1 MSTALQLAMRA
12 PFVNQNK
19 TFQLAS
25 RVESSLL
32 PKSFVLFSA
41 LTINLMLCFIW
52 FAISIVVVVAVGITV
67 TITVAAPARS
77 VESVEELQLVAVVVV
92 VVVVVL
98 SCGSTWMLILCR
110 HLMRPNELLMK
121 LTARQG
127 VSAHRHAHMQGT
139 HVRLPCHKLKCQ
151 NIYSLQRSC
160 PQFALF
166 ALLLCLD
173 WIGKQY
179 FDAYRILYNQ
189 VCTFLECKL
198 ISCTFPELFSLLPQ
212 LHWWD
217 LHVYILHI
225 SIYL

>member
-1 MSTALQLAMRA
+1 MRHTWVAASCSVASSSTCISVRQCVGVMSTHWEGGEGATPMWACRTVTRLSTLSTALQLAMRA

-92 VVVVVL
+92 VVL

-151 NIYSLQRSC
+151 NIYSL
-160 PQFALF
+160 
-166 ALLLCLD
+166 
-173 WIGKQY
+173 
-179 FDAYRILYNQ
+179 
-189 VCTFLECKL
+189 
-198 ISCTFPELFSLLPQ
+198 
-212 LHWWD
+212 
-217 LHVYILHI
+217 
-225 SIYL
+225 